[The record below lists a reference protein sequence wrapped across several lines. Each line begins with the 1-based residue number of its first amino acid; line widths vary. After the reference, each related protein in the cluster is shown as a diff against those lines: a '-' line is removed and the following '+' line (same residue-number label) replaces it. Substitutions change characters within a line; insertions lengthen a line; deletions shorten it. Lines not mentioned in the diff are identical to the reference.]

1 MSGRSDVPAVLLLH
15 GGLGSEDDFAPLLPR
30 LQQDFH
36 VIALD
41 SRSHGRFTL
50 GDAPLSYAQLA
61 GDARHVLQT
70 LGVARCAVIG
80 FSDGG
85 IAACRLAARH
95 PDRVARLSTIG
106 AHWHSRQ
113 LAAIRPLY
121 EALDEAFARKRMPA
135 QVAAYLA
142 RRSAPH
148 CSACAARTI
157 FCSRCPTGPR
167 SRLCCPRRI

>member
-15 GGLGSEDDFAPLLPR
+15 GGLGSEDDFAPLLSR

-41 SRSHGRFTL
+41 SRGHGRSTL

-61 GDARHVLQT
+61 EDARHVLQT

-95 PDRVARLSTIG
+95 TRIG
-106 AHWHSRQ
+106 LR
-113 LAAIRPLY
+113 
-121 EALDEAFARKRMPA
+121 D
-135 QVAAYLA
+135 
-142 RRSAPH
+142 
-148 CSACAARTI
+148 
-157 FCSRCPTGPR
+157 
-167 SRLCCPRRI
+167 